1 MATVTIDFN
10 DLPIQ
15 RSFTLKQGDTLL
27 EPLHFQIRAEA
38 ATTYSNLTFVG
49 CTLRLN
55 VKKGST
61 TVINRT
67 ALTPDVAS
75 EGKFTLLI
83 AAATTATWSGEYTY
97 EVEITFPTSHTNFP
111 SGAVKTV
118 LNGNIR
124 ISTDI

>member
-27 EPLHFQIRAEA
+27 DPIHLTIKAEA
-38 ATTYSNLTFVG
+38 ATTYSNLTLVG
-49 CTLRLN
+49 CTLKLY

-61 TVINRT
+61 TAIDGT